1 MCSLNNNNEK
11 SNFCKSVYNCLILLS
26 DTSCSNFWIWTE
38 KWIAC
43 WLKLNRSDWRSILWK
58 LKFWNY
64 FFFLPCLPSV
74 LEGYFHSITSF
85 KLYMKK
91 ILQTILVWCCFLVPV
106 LLYLILLLHVS
117 AQHDVY
123 IAIYWWQQKCVYRH
137 WITSVVAELYDYLV
151 NINFWILKKTF
162 ALMNSQGRPNATK
175 WESANRDGSSNP
187 YFLFFFHIYILY
199 LTSLLYARMK
209 VHVTIWKWVIDQIP
223 LILSTH
229 PGLFFLCVTLLV
241 LMGLHCL

>member
-1 MCSLNNNNEK
+1 MIEEVFCGNW
-11 SNFCKSVYNCLILLS
+11 NFE
-26 DTSCSNFWIWTE
+26 TTF
-38 KWIAC
+38 
-43 WLKLNRSDWRSILWK
+43 
-58 LKFWNY
+58 
-64 FFFLPCLPSV
+64 FFFLA
-74 LEGYFHSITSF
+74 FHLFWKAIFIPLHHLNFTW
-85 KLYMKK
+85 KK

-175 WESANRDGSSNP
+175 CESANRDGSSNP
-187 YFLFFFHIYILY
+187 YFLFFFFHIYILY
-199 LTSLLYARMK
+199 LTYLLYARMK

>member
-1 MCSLNNNNEK
+1 MIEEVFCGNW
-11 SNFCKSVYNCLILLS
+11 NFE
-26 DTSCSNFWIWTE
+26 TT
-38 KWIAC
+38 
-43 WLKLNRSDWRSILWK
+43 
-58 LKFWNY
+58 

-117 AQHDVY
+117 AQRDVY

-137 WITSVVAELYDYLV
+137 WVTSVVAELYDYLV
-151 NINFWILKKTF
+151 NINSWILKKTL
-162 ALMNSQGRPNATK
+162 ALMNSQGRPNAIK

-187 YFLFFFHIYILY
+187 YFLFFHIYILY
-199 LTSLLYARMK
+199 LTYLLYARMK
-209 VHVTIWKWVIDQIP
+209 VHVTVWKRVISQIP
-223 LILSTH
+223 LILSSH
-229 PGLFFLCVTLLV
+229 PGLFFLCVTLGV
-241 LMGLHCL
+241 DGLTLPVVHWERHK